1 MNAWSGLLGTFLPF
15 LVLAVAAW
23 GPLRGRNLWFF
34 SLGAHGLSL
43 LSLVLL
49 LAGFYTHAV
58 PEGGRIS
65 APLEMGIQPWSG
77 NVSLVW
83 SYQSGLLALAAA
95 AVVLCFHFLARARLE
110 TSRSTLAG
118 MAGYLGC
125 LLGAL
130 GADHLLLFAL
140 FFAGSLVPR
149 LVFAGVEAREK
160 GIDAVKETSFLD
172 VAALFCML
180 ICVLVFTGPF
190 QKESR
195 DWFELSNSSYVALP
209 GALGFGLLLFAAAL
223 SAGIFPFHGNARK
236 AYDLDSLERAVP
248 LALRPLF
255 GFSLLFHFSVE
266 LFSKEFRAFSPYL
279 LGLFAV
285 MLVLS
290 ALSFLGSKA
299 ARDRIFWLQQAM
311 NCLVAIGFFTMNP
324 KGWHGANVL
333 LFFGALSI
341 PYLLIVLTCHE
352 RRSVPLP
359 ISKIRDY
366 PIFALSTVS
375 AALFG
380 LFLPVSLGFYG
391 VLLVA
396 WAMVGEQSWL
406 LPLVIASVPVMAFAG
421 IRIMFFH
428 LDTAPAGH
436 EDAPGFR
443 DLSSEEALA
452 VLPLGAILFFLGIV
466 PKVVLGPMGVSAA
479 SLLRGVGL
487 K

>member
-1 MNAWSGLLGTFLPF
+1 MNGWAGLLGTFLPF

-23 GPLRGRNLWFF
+23 GALRGRQLWYF
-34 SLGAHGLSL
+34 SLAAHALSFL
-43 LSLVLL
+43 C
-49 LAGFYTHAV
+49 LAVVMGPFYTRAV
-58 PEGGRIS
+58 PEGGRVS
-65 APLEMGIQPWSG
+65 APLQMAIQPWVG

-95 AVVLCFHFLARARLE
+95 GVVLCFHFLARERLE
-110 TSRSTLAG
+110 NSRSTLAG

-130 GADHLLLFAL
+130 GADHLFLFAL

-149 LVFAGVEAREK
+149 FVFAGVESRES

-172 VAALFCML
+172 VAALFAML

-190 QKESR
+190 EKQPK
-195 DWFELSNSSYVALP
+195 DWFELSNASYVALP

-223 SAGIFPFHGNARK
+223 AAGIFPFHGNARK
-236 AYDLDSLERAVP
+236 AYELDSLERAVP

-255 GFSLLFHFSVE
+255 GFALLFHFSVE

-279 LGLFAV
+279 LGLFSV
-285 MLVLS
+285 MLVAAS
-290 ALSFLGSKA
+290 LSFLGAKT
-299 ARDRIFWLQQAM
+299 ARGRIFWLQQAL
-311 NCLVAIGFFTMNP
+311 NCLVAIGFFTMNA

-333 LFFGALSI
+333 LFFGSLSV
-341 PYLLIVLTCHE
+341 PYLLIVLSCHE
-352 RRSVPLP
+352 RRPNPLP
-359 ISKIRDY
+359 ISRIREY
-366 PIFALSTVS
+366 PVFALSTAG
-375 AALFG
+375 AALFA
-380 LFLPVSLGFYG
+380 LFLPISLGFYG

-406 LPLVIASVPVMAFAG
+406 LPLVIASVPVIAFAG

-428 LDTAPAGH
+428 LESAPAPAD
-436 EDAPGFR
+436 DAAGFR
-443 DLSSEEALA
+443 DLSREETLAL
-452 VLPLGAILFFLGIV
+452 LPLGALLLFLGVV
-466 PKVVLGPMGVSAA
+466 PKAVMGPMGASAA
-479 SLLRGVGL
+479 SLLRGMGI